1 MGQGDMLA
9 MRPHT
14 GETLELHAR
23 RGKTLTPD
31 ASHAE
36 FQAFI
41 EQAEPRLR
49 RAFVAAFGPERGLEA
64 TAEALA
70 YAWERW
76 QTLRSFENPVGY
88 LYKVGRSRTRSRKVR
103 RLFARPESPD
113 HWTEPNLGRAL
124 SSLPEPERVA
134 VVVVYCTDMT
144 RSQAAAMVGISESA
158 LQKRAERGLT
168 KLRRTMGA
176 NDD

>member
-1 MGQGDMLA
+1 M
-9 MRPHT
+9 T
-14 GETLELHAR
+14 S
-23 RGKTLTPD
+23 D
-31 ASHAE
+31 AGNAG
-36 FQAFI
+36 FRAFV

-70 YAWERW
+70 YAWESW
-76 QTLRSFENPVGY
+76 QTLRTFENPVGY

-103 RLFARPESPD
+103 RLFARPENPD
-113 HWTEPNLGRAL
+113 HWTEPNLGRGL

-144 RSQAAAMVGISESA
+144 RNEAAAKKITESA
-158 LQKRAERGLT
+158 LQKRAERGLA

>member
-1 MGQGDMLA
+1 
-9 MRPHT
+9 MRPLT
-14 GETLELHAR
+14 RETLELEER
-23 RGKTLTPD
+23 RGRSLTSD
-31 ASHAE
+31 GSEAE
-36 FQAFI
+36 FRAFV

-70 YAWERW
+70 FAWERW
-76 QTLRSFENPVGY
+76 QAVRSYENPVGY
-88 LYKVGRSRTRSRKVR
+88 LYTVGRSRTRSRKVR

-113 HWTEPNLGRAL
+113 HWTEPNLGHAL

-134 VVVVYCTDMT
+134 VVIVYCTDMT
-144 RSQAAAMVGISESA
+144 RAQAASMVGITESA
-158 LQKRAERGLT
+158 LQKRAERGLA

>member
-1 MGQGDMLA
+1 MLE
-9 MRPHT
+9 MKPPT
-14 GETLELHAR
+14 GETIELDGR
-23 RGKTLTPD
+23 RGRSLTSD
-31 ASHAE
+31 GSGAE
-36 FQAFI
+36 FRAFV

-88 LYKVGRSRTRSRKVR
+88 LYKVGRSRTRSRKIR
-103 RLFARPESPD
+103 RLFARPDNPD
-113 HWTEPNLGRAL
+113 YWTEPNLGRAL
-124 SSLPEPERVA
+124 SGLPEPERVA

-144 RSQAAAMVGISESA
+144 RQEAAAMVGISESA
-158 LQKRAERGLT
+158 LQKRAERGLA
-168 KLRRTMGA
+168 KLRRTMGVD